1 VALRLKRNGVT
12 RIRPLQGGLNVW
24 MSREFPV
31 EDLKAASHRDASHVN
46 AGAFSRE

>member
-24 MSREFPV
+24 VSREFPV
-31 EDLKAASHRDASHVN
+31 EDLKQQVIEMRRA
-46 AGAFSRE
+46 